1 MNQQIQPSF
10 YSIIPADLRYDSRL
24 KATEKLF
31 FSEISALT
39 NALGYCYAGN
49 KYFSKLYD
57 CDVRTISRWIQSL
70 EKYGYIKVELI
81 RDEKQ
86 VIKERRIYTRE
97 SMQGGIDNF
106 VHTPM
111 DRNVLDN
118 NIYINNITH
127 TTAEDISKTKYADKV
142 YMTADEYQSLVNEYG
157 ELKAKKCIEE
167 LNIYKKS
174 KGVEYPD
181 DYSTIKRWVLD
192 RVEEQEVRQ
201 NKKSQIRESKQ
212 KYKHYNQRDYPD
224 EFWDSFYNNV
234 NDIIRMYKKR
244 KISMYKIVHIKYSK
258 IHSFFCYTLKIQ
270 EVTKN
275 EFERRNVMFDN

>member
-1 MNQQIQPSF
+1 VNQQIQPSF

-127 TTAEDISKTKYADKV
+127 TTAEDISKIKYADKV

-157 ELKAKKCIEE
+157 EAKAKKCIDE

-192 RVEEQEVRQ
+192 RVEEQEARQ

-224 EFWDSFYNNV
+224 EFWDSFYNN
-234 NDIIRMYKKR
+234 
-244 KISMYKIVHIKYSK
+244 
-258 IHSFFCYTLKIQ
+258 
-270 EVTKN
+270 
-275 EFERRNVMFDN
+275 

>member
-1 MNQQIQPSF
+1 MNQDIQPNF

-39 NALGYCYAGN
+39 NVLGYCYAGN
-49 KYFSKLYD
+49 KYFSKLYN

-97 SMQGGIDNF
+97 SMKGGMDNF
-106 VHTPM
+106 VYTPM
-111 DRNVLDN
+111 DKNVLYN

-127 TTAEDISKTKYADKV
+127 TTENDIPKIKYADKV
-142 YMTADEYQSLVNEYG
+142 YMTEDEYQNLMKEYG
-157 ELKAKKCIEE
+157 ELKAQKCIQE
-167 LNIYKKS
+167 LDMYKKS
-174 KGVEYPD
+174 KGVEYVD
-181 DYSTIKRWVLD
+181 DYSTIKRWVIN
-192 RVEEQEVRQ
+192 RVEEQE
-201 NKKSQIRESKQ
+201 NKKNKLNQVKKDKE

-224 EFWDSFYNNV
+224 EFWDSFYSN
-234 NDIIRMYKKR
+234 
-244 KISMYKIVHIKYSK
+244 
-258 IHSFFCYTLKIQ
+258 
-270 EVTKN
+270 
-275 EFERRNVMFDN
+275 

>member
-1 MNQQIQPSF
+1 MNQDIQPNF

-39 NALGYCYAGN
+39 NVLGYCYAGN

-97 SMQGGIDNF
+97 SMKGGIDKI

-111 DRNVLDN
+111 DKNVLDN

-127 TTAEDISKTKYADKV
+127 TTEDDIPKIKYADRV
-142 YMTADEYQSLVNEYG
+142 YMAEDEYQQLIKEYG
-157 ELKAKKCIEE
+157 EEKSQKCINE
-167 LNIYKKS
+167 LDMYKKS
-174 KGVEYPD
+174 KGVEYED
-181 DYSTIKRWVLD
+181 DYSTIKRWVVD
-192 RVEEQEVRQ
+192 RVEEQE
-201 NKKSQIRESKQ
+201 NKKNKSYQVKKDKE

-224 EFWDSFYNNV
+224 EFWDSFYSN
-234 NDIIRMYKKR
+234 
-244 KISMYKIVHIKYSK
+244 
-258 IHSFFCYTLKIQ
+258 
-270 EVTKN
+270 
-275 EFERRNVMFDN
+275 